1 MRLFKCRQLLPF
13 RNGSLKKL
21 LLLNLTTI
29 FLIAFTL
36 NANAKR
42 FSPPVNL
49 TGKVTNEI
57 GDPVQGASVFI
68 AGTSNGTTTN
78 SAGEFVI
85 NVPENQ
91 RAVLEISNVGFQ
103 TKTVEVGNKTNITVS
118 LLKSLAGKHFDGPGI
133 VYFLLGYMFFF
144 GLSDGIVIWVFISE
158 IFPNSIRSKGQ
169 SLGSFTHWF
178 FAVIISWT
186 FPVAI
191 NSPAIGPGN
200 VFMFF
205 AVMMVLQLLF
215 SWKLMPET
223 KGKTLEQIQKDLKII
238 Y

>member
-1 MRLFKCRQLLPF
+1 
-13 RNGSLKKL
+13 
-21 LLLNLTTI
+21 
-29 FLIAFTL
+29 
-36 NANAKR
+36 
-42 FSPPVNL
+42 
-49 TGKVTNEI
+49 
-57 GDPVQGASVFI
+57 
-68 AGTSNGTTTN
+68 
-78 SAGEFVI
+78 
-85 NVPENQ
+85 
-91 RAVLEISNVGFQ
+91 
-103 TKTVEVGNKTNITVS
+103 
-118 LLKSLAGKHFDGPGI
+118 
-133 VYFLLGYMFFF
+133 MFFF
-144 GLSDGIVIWVFISE
+144 GISDGIVIWVFISE

-205 AVMMVLQLLF
+205 AVMMFVQLLF

-223 KGKTLEQIQKDLKII
+223 KGKSLEQIQKDLKIK